1 MFEKVFTRRPEG
13 FKISEGTGKW
23 QLVSEIIQQEFIF
36 VQLTATLQYCAAP
49 RKVFRQW
56 GMDVYV

>member
-1 MFEKVFTRRPEG
+1 MFEKVFTQRPEG

-23 QLVSEIIQQEFIF
+23 QLVSEIIQQAFIF
-36 VQLTATLQYCAAP
+36 VRLTATLQYCAVP
-49 RKVFRQW
+49 CEVFRHW